1 MRFSILII
9 LLGMV
14 GCASSPAPTAPP
26 TQTPEPIDGPV
37 VSAPTPTPT
46 PTPEPPPAPP
56 WEPTGEGWR
65 SQRAD
70 TGQVVWFRFVRGE
83 GCPGGARFCLNSE
96 VTTEEGC
103 SSLYVQASLVNE
115 AGQNVGWTNDTLQG
129 LQPKEVGRISL
140 RATERGTFR
149 LDEVNCR

>member
-1 MRFSILII
+1 VLKHSLPLII

-14 GCASSPAPTAPP
+14 GCASSPAPTP
-26 TQTPEPIDGPV
+26 TPEPPPQAV
-37 VSAPTPTPT
+37 APAPTPTPT

-65 SQRAD
+65 SQAD
-70 TGQVVWFRFVRGE
+70 QAGRPVWFRVVRGE
-83 GCPGGARFCLNSE
+83 GCPGAARFCLNYE
-96 VTTEEGC
+96 VITEQGC
-103 SSLYVQASLVNE
+103 SSLYVQASQVNE
-115 AGQNVGWTNDTLQG
+115 AGQNVGWTNDTVQG
-129 LQPKEVGRISL
+129 LRPKEIGRISL